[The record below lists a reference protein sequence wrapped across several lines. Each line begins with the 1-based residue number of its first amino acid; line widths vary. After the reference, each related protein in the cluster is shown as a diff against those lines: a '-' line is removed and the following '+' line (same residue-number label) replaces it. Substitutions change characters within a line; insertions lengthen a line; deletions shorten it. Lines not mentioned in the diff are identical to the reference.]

1 MDSAATET
9 EETGTAAVTGTVV
22 AGTVMTGTGD
32 GEARRSRRKN
42 GRDLT
47 LLHEPNQRYTRVR

>member
-9 EETGTAAVTGTVV
+9 EETGTAAVIGTGV

-32 GEARRSRRKN
+32 GAARRSRRKN
-42 GRDLT
+42 GRAST
-47 LLHEPNQRYTRVR
+47 LLLEPNQR